1 MVYFKEIDEA
11 RKTLEL
17 GETATLKEIKNS
29 YRSLALKYHPD
40 KSKKEDEKKSEE
52 MFKKITA
59 AYDKII
65 AYCAG
70 YRYSFK
76 KKDVEDTADREL
88 DEKILKNFYDG
99 WLGDL
104 DL

>member
-1 MVYFKEIDEA
+1 MNFKEIDEA

-17 GETATLKEIKNS
+17 GETATLKEIKNA
-29 YRSLALKYHPD
+29 YRSLALKHHPD
-40 KSKKEDEKKSEE
+40 KCKNEDKKESEE

-59 AYDKII
+59 AYNTIM

-70 YRYSFK
+70 YRYSFR

-88 DEKILKNFYDG
+88 DEEILKNFYDG

>member
-1 MVYFKEIDEA
+1 MDFKEIDEA

-17 GETATLKEIKNS
+17 GETATLREIKDA
-29 YRSLALKYHPD
+29 YRKLALKYHPD
-40 KSKKEDEKKSEE
+40 KCKTGDSKNSEE

-59 AYDKII
+59 AYDII
-65 AYCAG
+65 TAYCAG

-76 KKDVEDTADREL
+76 KKDMGGNADSEL
-88 DEKILKNFYDG
+88 DEEILKNFYDG